1 MTTNPNITSTRD
13 MNLDYAKCV
22 LYGPPGS
29 GKTTMG
35 ASFPSVLFLSAE
47 SGLLSVRDLDIDVWT
62 INGWEDLEEAYEY
75 LRKGEHG
82 YKSVVLDSLTE
93 VQKKLHEYIVR
104 KFPAKRRDYEDLMS
118 QSDWGYAIDRIRKM
132 CRAFRDLPM
141 NVVFIALDQ
150 QEQGEAETITKPALS
165 GKTMAVELLGW
176 VDAAIYCPGPV
187 KDEDGNIQYVGQ
199 TIPAKGRMA
208 KLRVPAGVNPPA
220 IIPLSFAALYGVM
233 FPENAKPH
241 ALKEATNAR
250 S

>member
-1 MTTNPNITSTRD
+1 MSNPKITSTKD
-13 MNLDYAKCV
+13 MALDYAKVV

-35 ASFPSVLFLSAE
+35 ATFPSVLFLSAE
-47 SGLLSVRDLDIDVWT
+47 SGLLSVRDKDIDVWT
-62 INGWEDLEEAYEY
+62 INGWEDLEEAYDY
-75 LRKGEHG
+75 LRKGGHG
-82 YKSVVLDSLTE
+82 YKSVVIDSLTE
-93 VQKKLHEYIVR
+93 VQKKLAEHIIK
-104 KFPAKRRDYEDLMS
+104 KFPGKRRDYEDLMS
-118 QSDWGYAIDRIRKM
+118 QSDWGYAIDKLRKM

-199 TIPAKGRMA
+199 TIPSKGRMA
-208 KLRVPAGVNPPA
+208 KLRVPAGVHPPA
-220 IIPLSFAALYGVM
+220 VIPLTFAALYAVM
-233 FPENAKPH
+233 FPEQSKPH
-241 ALKEATNAR
+241 AVKEAVNAR